1 METVDPKAKIGD
13 FIQSKILKFELLI
26 LAIIVFIL
34 ILTFLNLPFVRLIA
48 TLVLMTVSIFYFFSA
63 FATPANPGF
72 SSIDLFFNKLTA
84 LGCSVSVIGVLF
96 RIQHW
101 PNGKTMVTVGLI
113 TMIISLAYIIFQKN
127 KTPEIEIFSKLILVR
142 LIILILVSSGVLY
155 LAI

>member
-1 METVDPKAKIGD
+1 METVDPKAKFGD

-34 ILTFLNLPFVRLIA
+34 ILTFLNLPFAGLIA

-63 FATPANPGF
+63 FATPTNPEF
-72 SSIDLFFNKLTA
+72 SAIDLFFNKLTA
-84 LGCSVSVIGVLF
+84 LGCSVSVIAVLF

-101 PNGKTMVTVGLI
+101 PNGKPMIAVGLI
-113 TMIISLAYIIFQKN
+113 TMILSLAYIIYKKN
-127 KTPEIEIFSKLILVR
+127 KAPEIEIFSQLIIIR

-155 LAI
+155 FEI